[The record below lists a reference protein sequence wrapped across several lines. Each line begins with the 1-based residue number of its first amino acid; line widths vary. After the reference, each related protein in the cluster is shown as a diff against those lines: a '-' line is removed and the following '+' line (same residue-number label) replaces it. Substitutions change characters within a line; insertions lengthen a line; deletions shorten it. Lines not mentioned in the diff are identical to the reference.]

1 MNLSN
6 LRNSILY
13 LLVICVLIF
22 CFLWLNTKDS
32 LEATQDKLRDVSNKV
47 DILTK
52 DNSNL
57 VEYNIKKDQKIK
69 EIENKYKNSTQNIPS
84 DKCGDVKPSKE
95 LLQFFKENVK

>member
-1 MNLSN
+1 MNLNN
-6 LRNSILY
+6 LRNSILC

-57 VEYNIKKDQKIK
+57 VEYNVKKDQKIK
-69 EIENKYKNSTQNIPS
+69 EIENKYKNSTQNVPR
-84 DKCGDVKPSKE
+84 DVCGDVKPSKE